1 MVVAKLL
8 PQDVSLE
15 EMNVEKE
22 SITVRARSNQV
33 KALCPKCNAESV
45 HIHSRYIRIV
55 KDLPC
60 FGLSVKINLKAKRF
74 FCLNLGCNQQI
85 FCERLKTVVK
95 ERGHFSIRLNQIM
108 SFIALVNG
116 GEMGARLASRLNI
129 KVSPDTLLRRIRTF
143 DTQINSSV
151 RVLGVDD
158 WAKRKG
164 QKYGTI
170 LVDLESHRPIALLA
184 DRTSETL
191 ASWLKEHPEIEII
204 SRDRAGAYIDGANKG
219 APQAI
224 QVADRFHLLKNLT
237 ETTERFFKARTKDW
251 NLAIKEVGKE
261 SQQTQDNKEVIN
273 TKTESLELTSIPVEK
288 VDPKYDRYLEVKA
301 LHNQGA
307 SIRAI
312 ANHFSMHRRTVRLY
326 INAQSYPER
335 STPIARPSMIDKYAQ
350 YLEKRWLE
358 GCHNA
363 KQLWDELK
371 SQGFKGSQSN
381 LRKYLSKF
389 RDQKPEHIKELINSK
404 AKTEIPSTRQTAWL
418 FGQKPTDRTL
428 IQQTFID
435 KLLQVNPEMKIAHTL
450 AQAFSSMVRE
460 KNVGVLENFLTDA
473 KNSAIK
479 EFVNFADGLRKEK
492 PSIEAALTLKWSQRQ
507 VEGQVNRLKLLKRQM
522 FGRAKLDL
530 LSQRVLNRI

>member
-8 PQDVSLE
+8 PQGVSLE
-15 EMNVEKE
+15 EMKVENE
-22 SITVRARSNQV
+22 SIIVRVISNQV

-45 HIHSRYIRIV
+45 YIHSRYIRIV

-60 FGLSVKINLKAKRF
+60 FGLTVKISLKAKRF

-95 ERGHFSIRLNQIM
+95 ERERFSTKLNQIM
-108 SFIALVNG
+108 SFIALANG
-116 GEMGARLASRLNI
+116 GEMGARLANRLNI
-129 KVSPDTLLRRIRTF
+129 KVSPDTLLRRIRAF
-143 DTQINSSV
+143 DTQTNSLV
-151 RVLGVDD
+151 RVLGIDD

-170 LVDLESHRPIALLA
+170 LVDLESHCPIALLP
-184 DRTSETL
+184 DRSAETL
-191 ASWLKEHPEIEII
+191 ANWLKEHPEIEII

-237 ETTERFFKARTKDW
+237 ETTERFLKARTKDW
-251 NLAIKEVGKE
+251 NLAIKELGKG
-261 SQQTQDNKEVIN
+261 SQQTQEYQVV
-273 TKTESLELTSIPVEK
+273 TENQTENMESVPIPAK

-312 ANHFSMHRRTVRLY
+312 ANHFGMHRRTVRLY
-326 INAQSYPER
+326 ISAQSYPER
-335 STPIARPSMIDKYAQ
+335 STPVARPSMIDKYSQ

-363 KQLWDELK
+363 KQLWEELK
-371 SQGFKGSQSN
+371 SQGFKGAQSN

-389 RDQKPEHIKELINSK
+389 RDQKPEYIKELTSSK
-404 AKTEIPSTRQTAWL
+404 AKTEIPSIRQTSWL

-428 IQQTFID
+428 IQQTLID
-435 KLLQVNPEMKIAHTL
+435 KLLQVNPEIKIAHTL

-460 KNVGVLENFLTDA
+460 KSAGDLDGFLTDA

-479 EFVNFADGLRKEK
+479 EFVNFAEGLSKEK
-492 PSIEAALTLKWSQRQ
+492 PSIEAALTLKWSQGQ

-530 LSQRVLNRI
+530 LSQRVLNKI

>member
-8 PQDVSLE
+8 PQGVSLE
-15 EMNVEKE
+15 EMKVENQ
-22 SITVRARSNQV
+22 SITVRVISNQV
-33 KALCPKCNAESV
+33 KAVCPKCNAESV
-45 HIHSRYIRIV
+45 HIHSQYTRIV

-60 FGLSVKINLKAKRF
+60 FGLSVKMSLKAKRF

-95 ERGHFSIRLNQIM
+95 ERGRFSIKLNEIM
-108 SFIALVNG
+108 SYIALANG
-116 GEMGARLASRLNI
+116 GEMGARLAGRLNI
-129 KVSPDTLLRRIRTF
+129 KVSPDTLLKRIRAF
-143 DTQINSSV
+143 DTQTNRLV

-170 LVDLESHRPIALLA
+170 LVDLESHKPIALLEERDA
-184 DRTSETL
+184 ETL
-191 ASWLKEHPEIEII
+191 AKWLKEHPEIEII

-237 ETTERFFKARTKDW
+237 ETTERFLKARTKDW
-251 NLAIKEVGKE
+251 NLAIKALGKE
-261 SQQTQDNKEVIN
+261 SQQTQEDQVV
-273 TKTESLELTSIPVEK
+273 TENQIETLEIVPIPAK

-335 STPIARPSMIDKYAQ
+335 ATSIARPSMIDKYAQ

-363 KQLWDELK
+363 KQLWEELK
-371 SQGFKGSQSN
+371 SQGFKGAQSN

-389 RDQKPEHIKELINSK
+389 RDQKPEHIKELIK

-418 FGQKPTDRTL
+418 FGQKLADRTL
-428 IQQTFID
+428 PQQTFID
-435 KLLQVNPEMKIAHTL
+435 KLFQVNPEMKVVHNL

-460 KNVGVLENFLTDA
+460 KNPSALDSFLTNA

-479 EFVNFADGLRKEK
+479 EFVNFAEGLSKEK
-492 PSIEAALTLKWSQRQ
+492 PSIKAALTLKWSQGQ

-530 LSQRVLNRI
+530 LSQRVLNSI

>member
-85 FCERLKTVVK
+85 FCERLKAVVK
-95 ERGHFSIRLNQIM
+95 ERGQFSIKLNQIM
-108 SFIALVNG
+108 SFIALANG

-129 KVSPDTLLRRIRTF
+129 KVSPDTLLSRIRAF
-143 DTQINSSV
+143 GTQTNSLV

-164 QKYGTI
+164 QRYGTI

-191 ASWLKEHPEIEII
+191 ANWLKEHPEIEII

-219 APQAI
+219 APQAV

-251 NLAIKEVGKE
+251 NLAIKELGKE
-261 SQQTQDNKEVIN
+261 SQQTQENPVATE
-273 TKTESLELTSIPVEK
+273 TQTEATESIATLTK
-288 VDPKYDRYLEVKA
+288 VDPKLDRYLEVKA
-301 LHNQGA
+301 LHNQGV

-312 ANHFSMHRRTVRLY
+312 ANHFSMHRR
-326 INAQSYPER
+326 
-335 STPIARPSMIDKYAQ
+335 
-350 YLEKRWLE
+350 
-358 GCHNA
+358 
-363 KQLWDELK
+363 
-371 SQGFKGSQSN
+371 
-381 LRKYLSKF
+381 
-389 RDQKPEHIKELINSK
+389 
-404 AKTEIPSTRQTAWL
+404 
-418 FGQKPTDRTL
+418 
-428 IQQTFID
+428 
-435 KLLQVNPEMKIAHTL
+435 
-450 AQAFSSMVRE
+450 
-460 KNVGVLENFLTDA
+460 
-473 KNSAIK
+473 
-479 EFVNFADGLRKEK
+479 
-492 PSIEAALTLKWSQRQ
+492 
-507 VEGQVNRLKLLKRQM
+507 
-522 FGRAKLDL
+522 
-530 LSQRVLNRI
+530 RVLSIISEFGSPAILVVSN